1 MINEGAI
8 IPKEDEARVMKV
20 LEGVDLQGEVN
31 TKEATLLENIKYA
44 VRQGAT
50 QVRPQNPNMDRV
62 ALVGGGPSLNDPEVQ
77 RTLKDLVWRGAKLVT
92 VNGAYNW
99 CIERNLQPRTQVI
112 MDAQAHNARFV
123 EYAVPDCRYLISS
136 QCHPSVWDT
145 VKGRTGVFIF
155 HGAEES
161 GPIKEFLDGFYRG
174 QWYGIGG
181 GTTVVSRA
189 ISMLRTLGYLR
200 FDLFG
205 VDSCW
210 MDGKHHAYDQPEN
223 NRDKRG
229 KVTVSPPDHPEL
241 EREFRCAPWH
251 MKQAEDFLQMIR
263 VNGDNFLLTA
273 HGDGMIAHL
282 LRSGADAVIREQDA
296 QITEDQPQV
305 SD

>member
-1 MINEGAI
+1 MINDSSI
-8 IPKEDEARVMKV
+8 IPKEDESKVMKV
-20 LEGVDLQGEVN
+20 LDGVELVGKVN
-31 TKEATLLENIKYA
+31 TEDDALLRNVQYA

-62 ALVGGGPSLNDPEVQ
+62 ALVGGGPSLGDPDIQ
-77 RTLKDLVWRGAKLVT
+77 RKLRDLVWSGAKLVT

-99 CIERNLQPRTQVI
+99 CIERNLQPRTQVV
-112 MDAQAHNARFV
+112 MDAQPHNARFV
-123 EYAVPDCRYLISS
+123 EFPVPDCRYLIGS

-145 VKGRTGVFIF
+145 VKNRPGVFIF
-155 HGAEES
+155 HGAEAD
-161 GPIKEFLDGFYRG
+161 GNPIRVFLDEFYRK
-174 QWYGIGG
+174 QWFGVGG

-223 NRDKRG
+223 NRDKRRR
-229 KVTVSPPDHPEL
+229 VTVSPPDHPEL
-241 EREFRCAPWH
+241 GRDFWCAPWH

-263 VNGDNFLLTA
+263 VNGDNFLIHA

-282 LRSGADAVIREQDA
+282 LRSGADAVIREQDSPSDS
-296 QITEDQPQV
+296 ED
-305 SD
+305 